1 MNTSLI
7 RRLVLGLTLTVG
19 GLAAQSTIAAAADES
34 TTATDGV
41 AALRMLCEA
50 RKGSFYITP
59 FALARCQEARGVG
72 MGFEL
77 ERNTCE
83 NGLGATFT
91 VVRSYNKPNR
101 ATWVCA

>member
-7 RRLVLGLTLTVG
+7 RRLALGVTLTVG
-19 GLAAQSTIAAAADES
+19 GLAAQSTIAAAVDEP
-34 TTATDGV
+34 TTAADGV
-41 AALRMLCEA
+41 AALRELCEA

-77 ERNTCE
+77 ERTACE
-83 NGLGATFT
+83 DGLGATLT
-91 VVRSYNKPNR
+91 VVASYNKPNR